1 MTLAEILFV
10 GAILGIAIGVLV
22 TLFLLFRDQS
32 PCATKTAKRF
42 LLSNWN

>member
-1 MTLAEILFV
+1 MTFAEILFV
-10 GAILGIAIGVLV
+10 ATILGIAVGVLV

-32 PCATKTAKRF
+32 HCATKTAKRF